1 MASIL
6 LREIR
11 VLEIDWPV
19 IVVTGQGDAN
29 LAVQAFRAGA
39 SEFIEKPYDED
50 VLLNAVANAIEETD
64 GAVIGATKPEIEQR
78 LAMLSVEK
86 RRVFDGLMNLQSMA
100 SIAQDLRT
108 SRATEVHR
116 VNLMPRCRRRVVP
129 IWFAWPCSGWRNR
142 LPNNSRTPQLSYLKV
157 TIVPLWHL

>member
-78 LAMLSVEK
+78 LQC
-86 RRVFDGLMNLQSMA
+86 FP
-100 SIAQDLRT
+100 LR
-108 SRATEVHR
+108 
-116 VNLMPRCRRRVVP
+116 
-129 IWFAWPCSGWRNR
+129 SGAF
-142 LPNNSRTPQLSYLKV
+142 STD
-157 TIVPLWHL
+157 